1 MLKTRKFDILDHLK
15 TEEAIKAYLNV
26 TLEEGDYQFL
36 PVALADIARARKAM
50 ASAAKAAGVT
60 RTSLYQSLSEN
71 GHPAFETVAK
81 VANSLGYRIALI
93 PISKPV
99 SKSRTRKCTKPKKT
113 KLHSGASVR

>member
-15 TEEAIKAYLNV
+15 TEEAIEAYLNV

-60 RTSLYQSLSEN
+60 RTNLYQSLSEN
-71 GHPAFETVAK
+71 GRPAFETVAK

-93 PISKPV
+93 PVSKPAA
-99 SKSRTRKCTKPKKT
+99 KSGTGKRAKPRKVG
-113 KLHSGASVR
+113 LGV